1 MSFFLH
7 SLLHVHIWNRKTGML
22 CLFRCFWNNSIC
34 HMHQKCGYP
43 VLASNNFHDRSN
55 NSKGGIFWI
64 LSHSKYCISLYKG
77 SHSNIRLPLLQR
89 KWSKSTKIG
98 FRLNVLCI
106 VKTLSKE
113 CFLGLVNSCIC
124 CPWAFIRWKRST
136 GRVSCF
142 FKFCA
147 IKSANKSTRCGVSEK
162 IN

>member
-22 CLFRCFWNNSIC
+22 CLFLCFWNNSIC

-43 VLASNNFHDRSN
+43 VLTSNYFHDCSN

-77 SHSNIRLPLLQR
+77 SQSNKRLPPSQR
-89 KWSKSTKIG
+89 KWSKSTEIG
-98 FRLNVLCI
+98 FRLNVLCF
-106 VKTLSKE
+106 VKPLSKE
-113 CFLGLVNSCIC
+113 CFLGLVNSCFC
-124 CPWAFIRWKRST
+124 CPGAFIRWNGST
-136 GRVSCF
+136 GRVSCV

-147 IKSANKSTRCGVSEK
+147 IMSANKSTRLWC
-162 IN
+162 